1 MQTMEEID
9 PRKLLIKVVQILER
23 LNIPYIITGGMAV
36 FVWGRPRYT
45 ADIDMVV
52 EMQAEKVED
61 LAEELMKLGETG
73 YVDTEAIREALKTE
87 GEFNF
92 VDGTTG
98 MKVDFWILKKEPFD
112 QSRLQRRVAKEVLG
126 EQVYFSSPEDLI
138 LMKLLWA
145 RDSVS
150 TRQLEDVESVLA
162 ISKGEID
169 MGYLTQWA
177 KELGVQDILHKL
189 LKS

>member
-1 MQTMEEID
+1 MEEID